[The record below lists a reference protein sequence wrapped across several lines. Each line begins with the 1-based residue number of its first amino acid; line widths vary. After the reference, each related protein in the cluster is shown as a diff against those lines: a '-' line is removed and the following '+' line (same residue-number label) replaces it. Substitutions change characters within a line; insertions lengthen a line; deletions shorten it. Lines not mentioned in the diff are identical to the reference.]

1 MPSKHLSNRY
11 KPSVHSSSV
20 PETTP
25 RTPLSVSL
33 HLVGLAI
40 LSNAFRLLWTPSPVK
55 EYMDGQFGGQWNFL
69 TVLSLAVSW
78 LTFAVAVLKD
88 VLPSVRL
95 FDRLKTTLMIVAV
108 PVEGLVSLLYWGMQV
123 GCPPNSFLLRAQ
135 VPTLTLIR
143 TYKQFYDPSLL
154 TPKGAIFKIPL
165 FLDISIHAFPALL
178 LWIDFLVFSPPMSK
192 KANPLLISTVATMGY
207 TTWMEY
213 TNYHNQWF
221 PYPFL
226 SESSE
231 ENAVAGKDQ
240 LMKSFLRGN
249 FTGELTRFH
258 RASFY
263 IAMIPVLLGLFYLA
277 NGIHRS
283 VRGRPA
289 GVESKTAK
297 RLDRKVQK
305 AL

>member
-25 RTPLSVSL
+25 RTPLSVGL

-88 VLPSVRL
+88 ALPSVRL

-123 GCPPNSFLLRAQ
+123 GCPPPTSILPRAR
-135 VPTLTLIR
+135 VLTLTLIR
-143 TYKQFYDPSLL
+143 ANKQFYDPSLL
-154 TPKGAIFKIPL
+154 TPQGTIFKIPL

-178 LWIDFLVFSPPMSK
+178 LWTDFLVFSPPMSK

-213 TNYHNQWF
+213 TSHHNQWF

-226 SESSE
+226 SE
-231 ENAVAGKDQ
+231 
-240 LMKSFLRGN
+240 
-249 FTGELTRFH
+249 LTRIQ

>member
-25 RTPLSVSL
+25 RTPLSVGL

-88 VLPSVRL
+88 ALPSVRL

-108 PVEGLVSLLYWGMQV
+108 PVEGLVSLLYWGMQ
-123 GCPPNSFLLRAQ
+123 
-135 VPTLTLIR
+135 
-143 TYKQFYDPSLL
+143 FYDPSLL
-154 TPKGAIFKIPL
+154 TPQGTIFKIPL

-178 LWIDFLVFSPPMSK
+178 LWTDFLVFSPPMSK

-213 TNYHNQWF
+213 TSHHNQWF

-226 SESSE
+226 SE
-231 ENAVAGKDQ
+231 
-240 LMKSFLRGN
+240 
-249 FTGELTRFH
+249 LTRIQ